1 MKQKSC
7 FIIFRQHGFSQGMV
21 FVGGL
26 RVIHV
31 KMCVMSKF
39 WHVSSAESL
48 HKWRNRMRLL
58 KRFSG
63 IFFETP

>member
-7 FIIFRQHGFSQGMV
+7 FIIFRQHGFSYWMV
-21 FVGGL
+21 FVGRQ

-39 WHVSSAESL
+39 CYVSSVESL
-48 HKWRNRMRLL
+48 HK
-58 KRFSG
+58 
-63 IFFETP
+63 

>member
-7 FIIFRQHGFSQGMV
+7 FIIFRQHGFSHLRI
-21 FVGGL
+21 FVGGQ
-26 RVIHV
+26 RIIHV

-39 WHVSSAESL
+39 CYVSSVESL